1 MKLILLIQ
9 RMSKANVT
17 WGAPRIVD
25 ELAMLGHKVA
35 ETTVAKYMVRHR
47 PSNPGQAWTTF
58 LRNHMDV
65 TAACDFFVVPT
76 LTFKLLY
83 VFVVLSHDR
92 RRILHVNVTKSPT
105 SEWTARQFV
114 EAFPF
119 QVPRFL
125 IHDRD
130 SILTG
135 WEVTRMVGLLGI
147 EDKLT
152 AKASPWQNCHAER
165 VIGTIRR
172 ECTHHVI
179 PLGEKHLRETLN
191 E

>member
-25 ELAMLGHKVA
+25 ELALLGFAVA
-35 ETTVAKYMVRHR
+35 ESTVAKYMVKHR
-47 PSNPGQAWTTF
+47 PARPGQSWSTI
-58 LRNHMDV
+58 LGNHMDV

-92 RRILHVNVTKSPT
+92 RRILHVNVTKNPT
-105 SEWTARQFV
+105 SEWTARQMIETLPF
-114 EAFPF
+114 EA
-119 QVPRFL
+119 PRFL

-130 SILTG
+130 SILAG
-135 WEVTRMVGLLGI
+135 WEV
-147 EDKLT
+147 K
-152 AKASPWQNCHAER
+152 
-165 VIGTIRR
+165 
-172 ECTHHVI
+172 
-179 PLGEKHLRETLN
+179 
-191 E
+191 